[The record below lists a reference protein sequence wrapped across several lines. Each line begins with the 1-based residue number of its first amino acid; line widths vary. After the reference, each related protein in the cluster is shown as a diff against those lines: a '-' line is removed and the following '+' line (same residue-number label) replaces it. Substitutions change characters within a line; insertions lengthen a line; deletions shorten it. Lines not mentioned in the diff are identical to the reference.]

1 MKTQPI
7 SDGASR
13 SRPIPHYLARSPLVF
28 KLIGVGKLA
37 SGVLA
42 IAVGFGLLRL
52 FQSDAAETL
61 EGWILRL
68 RLDPDSRLIHEAVTR
83 VAKIEPDHRRLIEA
97 GAFFY
102 GTLHMV
108 EGFGLVR
115 GKNWGAFLT
124 IIATSS
130 LVPLELY
137 EISRK
142 PTAVRIFVLIVNTA
156 LVAYLIWF
164 EARRRRSEKPESPAS
179 P

>member
-1 MKTQPI
+1 MPSTPTP
-7 SDGASR
+7 S
-13 SRPIPHYLARSPLVF
+13 RSPLGL

-42 IAVGFGLLRL
+42 LAVGFGLFRL
-52 FQSDAAETL
+52 FHSDVAVTL
-61 EGWILRL
+61 EAWISRL
-68 RLDPDSRLIHEAVTR
+68 RFDPDNRLIHEAVTR
-83 VAKIEPDHRRLIEA
+83 VANIQPDHRRLIEA

-130 LVPLELY
+130 LIPLEVF

-142 PTAVRIFVLIVNTA
+142 PSAVRILVLIVNAA
-156 LVAYLIWF
+156 LAAYLIHY
-164 EARRRRSEKPESPAS
+164 EVRHRRNAGPTPPAQ

>member
-1 MKTQPI
+1 M
-7 SDGASR
+7 
-13 SRPIPHYLARSPLVF
+13 
-28 KLIGVGKLA
+28 KLIGVGKLV
-37 SGVLA
+37 SGLLA
-42 IAVGFGLLRL
+42 LAVGFGLLRL
-52 FQSDAAETL
+52 FRSDVADTL

-83 VAKIEPDHRRLIEA
+83 VADIVPGHRRLIEA

-102 GTLHMV
+102 GSLHMV

-115 GKNWGAFLT
+115 GKNWGPWLT

-142 PTAVRIFVLIVNTA
+142 PTAVRILVLLVNSA

-164 EARRRRSEKPESPAS
+164 EVRRRRAARQESPAA